1 MVDANPIPV
10 RLTTRHLLG
19 SQGSA
24 DQVKLAVMTPIEL
37 PARPRILVISLRRLG
52 DVLLTTPLIRSLRRA
67 WPDATIEALVFA
79 NTVGIL
85 EGNPD
90 LDGVIAMPARPTTIE
105 GLSLTARLWNRYA
118 LAVST
123 QTGDRPT
130 FFAFAAGRTH
140 IAPVEQRLSG
150 YIKRLAL
157 HRSIPVASTHR
168 VQDVLRLAAA
178 DRKSVV

>member
-24 DQVKLAVMTPIEL
+24 DQVKLAVMTRIEL

-79 NTVGIL
+79 NTAGIL
-85 EGNPD
+85 RGH
-90 LDGVIAMPARPTTIE
+90 PALNSIVAVA
-105 GLSLTARLWNRYA
+105 GL
-118 LAVST
+118 
-123 QTGDRPT
+123 P
-130 FFAFAAGRTH
+130 
-140 IAPVEQRLSG
+140 E
-150 YIKRLAL
+150 
-157 HRSIPVASTHR
+157 
-168 VQDVLRLAAA
+168 
-178 DRKSVV
+178 

>member
-24 DQVKLAVMTPIEL
+24 DQVKLAVMTRIEL

-90 LDGVIAMPARPTTIE
+90 LDGIIAMPARPTTIE
-105 GLSLTARLWNRYA
+105 GVSLAARLWNRYA

-123 QTGDRPT
+123 QTGDRKST
-130 FFAFAAGRTH
+130 
-140 IAPVEQRLSG
+140 RLN
-150 YIKRLAL
+150 
-157 HRSIPVASTHR
+157 
-168 VQDVLRLAAA
+168 
-178 DRKSVV
+178 